1 MPLLHVQ
8 RGLYRIPRG
17 PERFRAYLE
26 TMVDPQTRDLEL
38 PLVVMN
44 PMGKDHVPALLDR
57 LLELDAD
64 GVAARAVAEAMPRLA
79 RMGGEFKV
87 TLVVADDASGGWTN
101 RYFSEFSHRFETKPY
116 HKRGWLVGILW
127 TSEAPSAQ
135 TVREETLTTLYR
147 AAHIERHGF
156 ARTLREMLAQEGFAM
171 AMAGCAQ
178 PSLDADE
185 LAYAR
190 EVIAPHLDARDQPTL
205 MACLFG
211 DKAADSLG
219 YKPLRLS
226 ERAGLALAL
235 YDARPDIGQ
244 RTGGAV

>member
-1 MPLLHVQ
+1 MKLEYVPLLHVQ

-17 PERFRAYLE
+17 SERFRAYLE

-38 PLVVMN
+38 PLVAMN
-44 PMGKDHVPALLDR
+44 PMGKDHLPTLLDA

-64 GVAARAVAEAMPRLA
+64 GVAARAVADAGPRLA
-79 RMGGEFKV
+79 HVEGEFKM
-87 TLVVADDASGGWTN
+87 TLVVADDAGGGWTN

-116 HKRGWLVGILW
+116 HKRGWLTSLLW

-135 TVREETLTTLYR
+135 TVREETLMTLYR
-147 AAHIERHGF
+147 AAHIQQHSF
-156 ARTLREMLAQEGFAM
+156 AQTLREMLAQEGFAM
-171 AMAGCAQ
+171 AMAGCAR
-178 PSLDADE
+178 PALDVDE
-185 LAYAR
+185 LAYTR
-190 EVIAPHLDARDQPTL
+190 EVIASYLDAKDQPAL

-219 YKPLRLS
+219 YQPLGLS

-235 YDARPDIGQ
+235 YDVRLHCPE
-244 RTGGAV
+244 R